1 VARPLCFKVDST
13 ESASMPQAAKA
24 RMGRMFGAMV
34 SYEFELP
41 TWRTPSGQLWQ
52 PGQFITLTAPGAMVY
67 QPTLLMLRS
76 VVLRQSSGARSAAF
90 NAVLPGSYS
99 GEVPTVLPWA

>member
-1 VARPLCFKVDST
+1 
-13 ESASMPQAAKA
+13 MPQATKA

-41 TWRTPSGQLWQ
+41 TWRTPTGQLWQ
-52 PGQFITLTAPGAMVY
+52 PGQFLTLTAPGAMIY
-67 QPTLLMLRS
+67 QPTLLMVRS
-76 VVLRQSSGARSAAF
+76 VVLRQSSGARSATF

-99 GEVPTVLPWA
+99 GEVPAVLPWA